1 MIVELGLEVVPSFRT
16 RRFNVLK
23 LDENSRIW
31 TWAGDIGEQALFI
44 GNGNNQR
51 HWLFVYRRVFR
62 VFFPL
67 FFQWIVKCESNIHI
81 YIYMY

>member
-44 GNGNNQR
+44 GNGALAICLQKSIQS
-51 HWLFVYRRVFR
+51 
-62 VFFPL
+62 FFPPFL
-67 FFQWIVKCESNIHI
+67 SVDCEV
-81 YIYMY
+81 